1 VSHTTAALL
10 VLASAFL
17 HAFWNAMLKREG
29 DPLTKTVALL
39 CFVTLF
45 SWLAVLIRV
54 PPWYPTSEALVYA
67 LASGICEA
75 GYFISLALAL
85 AGAPLGKVYPI
96 SRGGAL
102 LWAWP
107 VSALWLGE
115 HPTAIRIVG
124 AVLVG
129 AGLLLSGSG
138 GPLPTR
144 GRGLAWAGV
153 SAAFIAGYS
162 LFYKRSLQLG
172 AEPRLLFATSVTVAL
187 PINIARLWPRRG
199 DFVRAFRPMPFAM
212 AFAAFCSWASFWL
225 YLLALR
231 HTGAAAALTL
241 RNASLIFTQGFS
253 WWLGENPG
261 RIQLLGALT
270 VAAGAVL
277 ISLP

>member
-1 VSHTTAALL
+1 VTHTTAALL

-29 DPLTKTVALL
+29 DPQIKTVALL
-39 CFVTLF
+39 FFVTLF

-54 PPWYPTSEALVYA
+54 PPWFPTSGAMTYA
-67 LASGICEA
+67 LASGVCEA
-75 GYFISLALAL
+75 GYFITLALAL

-107 VSALWLGE
+107 VSVLWLGE
-115 HPTAIRIVG
+115 HPTAIRIAG
-124 AVLVG
+124 AILVG
-129 AGLLLSGSG
+129 AGLLLAGSRS
-138 GPLPTR
+138 PLPAT
-144 GRGLAWAGV
+144 GRGLVWAAA

-162 LFYKRSLQLG
+162 LFYKRSLQLD
-172 AEPRLLFATSVTVAL
+172 ADPRLLFATSVSVAL
-187 PINIARLWPRRG
+187 PINIARLWRRRG
-199 DFVRAFRPMPFAM
+199 DFARAFRPPPFSM

-241 RNASLIFTQGFS
+241 RNAALVFTQGFA
-253 WWLGENPG
+253 WWLGESPG
-261 RIQLLGALT
+261 RLQVLGALT
-270 VAAGAVL
+270 VAAGALL

>member
-1 VSHTTAALL
+1 VTHTTAAVL

-29 DPLTKTVALL
+29 DPQIKTVALL

-54 PPWYPTSEALVYA
+54 PPWYPTSGALVYA
-67 LASGICEA
+67 LASGACEA
-75 GYFISLALAL
+75 GYFITLALAL

-107 VSALWLGE
+107 LSVLWLGE
-115 HPTAIRIVG
+115 HPTAIRIAG
-124 AVLVG
+124 AILVG
-129 AGLLLSGSG
+129 AGLLLSGSRS
-138 GPLPTR
+138 PLPTTS
-144 GRGLAWAGV
+144 RGLVWAV
-153 SAAFIAGYS
+153 ASAAFIAGYS

-172 AEPRLLFATSVTVAL
+172 ADPRLLFATSVSVAL
-187 PINIARLWPRRG
+187 PINIARLWRRRG
-199 DFVRAFRPMPFAM
+199 DFVRAFRPPPFAM
-212 AFAAFCSWASFWL
+212 AFAGLCSWASFWL

-241 RNASLIFTQGFS
+241 RNASLVFTQGFS

-261 RIQLLGALT
+261 RFQLLGALT